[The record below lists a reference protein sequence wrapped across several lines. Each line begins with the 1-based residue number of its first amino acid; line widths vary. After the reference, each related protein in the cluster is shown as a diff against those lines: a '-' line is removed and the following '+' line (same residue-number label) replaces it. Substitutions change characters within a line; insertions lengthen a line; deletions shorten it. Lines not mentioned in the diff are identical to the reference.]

1 MESSSGIGS
10 WRTDVGQRETGAGDK
25 DARVLGFAAADPSKK
40 ASARPQG
47 TVGGRTGEQG
57 LCLHWALLACWWL
70 SGGQEVQCPAL
81 RMASVW
87 KVAGDEP
94 PTLILG

>member
-1 MESSSGIGS
+1 MERSSGIGS
-10 WRTDVGQRETGAGDK
+10 WRADVSQRETGAGDK

-40 ASARPQG
+40 ASVRPQG

-70 SGGQEVQCPAL
+70 SGQEVQCPAL

-94 PTLILG
+94 PTLILD